1 MNNNDFKNNNI
12 TYRDI
17 IDKQGYYI
25 ATPVGTSMLP
35 LLRER
40 IDTVKIV
47 KLNRGLKRGDVI
59 LYERPNNV
67 FLLHRIVRVKGK
79 GESSKYILCGDN
91 QVDLEKYVYPH
102 QIIGV
107 MEGYYRG
114 EEYISTSDR
123 TYVRY
128 VRRRLNFIWIRKI
141 RRFISKIYHKIFK
154 RR

>member
-1 MNNNDFKNNNI
+1 MNNHDFKDHKI

-25 ATPVGTSMLP
+25 ATPIGTSMLP

-47 KLNRGLKRGDVI
+47 KLNRPLKRGDVI
-59 LYERPNNV
+59 LYERPNNA

-79 GESSKYILCGDN
+79 NESTKYILCGDN
-91 QVDLEKYVYPH
+91 QVDLEKYVYPN

-107 MEGYYRG
+107 MEGYYHG

-123 TYVRY
+123 SYIRY
-128 VRRRLNFIWIRKI
+128 VRRRLNSIWRRKI
-141 RRFISKIYHKIFK
+141 KRFIAKAYHKIFK
-154 RR
+154 RQ